1 MGIAQTSMFRGAFPK
16 VSIDYSTHCIMELLQ
31 VRSTR
36 AREFRGDYW
45 EGSLRFVIL
54 TAQSLAGGL
63 QRADANLNIDRLCI
77 KKRRCD

>member
-36 AREFRGDYW
+36 AREFRGDY
-45 EGSLRFVIL
+45 L
-54 TAQSLAGGL
+54 GGFAKI
-63 QRADANLNIDRLCI
+63 RHPHSA
-77 KKRRCD
+77 KFGRRVTES